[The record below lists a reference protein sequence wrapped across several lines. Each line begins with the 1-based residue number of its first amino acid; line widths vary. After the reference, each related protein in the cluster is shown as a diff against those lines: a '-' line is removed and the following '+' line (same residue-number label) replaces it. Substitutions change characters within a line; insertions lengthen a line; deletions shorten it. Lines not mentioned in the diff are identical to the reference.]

1 MSRIRQDGYTGQ
13 ISLAAFCE
21 WRRRS
26 ARFPSAPTCSRLLSP
41 SQRNHT
47 MQRIDA
53 HTLRSWITDGQELA
67 LLDAREEGEF
77 GASHLFWAVPCPLSK
92 REIRARALLPRLST
106 RICCVDDGRGLAEH
120 LAGWLER
127 IGASNVSVLDGGTPA
142 WAAAGYVLF
151 SGVNVPSKAF
161 GEWVEHHY
169 GTQSV
174 DAPELKAWLDSGR
187 DMVVLDS
194 RTMEEFTR
202 MSIPSGISVPG
213 GELAYRI
220 GDLAPD
226 PKTLVV
232 VNCAGRTR
240 SIMGAESLRRAGIP
254 NQVVALRN
262 GTMGWELAGLRCE
275 RGRTERFAPG
285 NPKTLAVALQRAKNF
300 AEASGVGVI
309 GPLELEQMEDDPGR
323 TLYLLDVRDPA
334 EFRDGHRPGSRNAPG
349 GQLVQATDTWIAVR
363 NARIVLLDD
372 TGVRARMAAAWLR
385 QMGHRDVFIAEGALD
400 APGGTALRP
409 VPELQAPAPTI
420 DVAGLVGLLDSGEGT
435 AVIDVARSI
444 DYRDGH
450 IPGAVWGVRTRLDRL
465 APQVAA
471 AKHVVITSPDG
482 MLARLAVDEVK
493 ALTAAELRVLEG
505 GTQAW
510 HAFGRPLVKDR
521 TIPPD
526 DACIDFYLRPYDR
539 NSGIEEAMHAYLSWE
554 IDLVHEIERDGTV
567 RFGVEEAG
575 AAA

>member
-1 MSRIRQDGYTGQ
+1 
-13 ISLAAFCE
+13 
-21 WRRRS
+21 
-26 ARFPSAPTCSRLLSP
+26 
-41 SQRNHT
+41 

-120 LAGWLER
+120 LAGWLEK
-127 IGASNVSVLDGGTPA
+127 IGATNVAVLDGGTKA

-194 RTMEEFTR
+194 RTQEEFTR
-202 MSIPSGISVPG
+202 MSIPSGMSVPG
-213 GELAYRI
+213 GELVYRI

-262 GTMGWELAGLRCE
+262 GTMGWELAGLRCD
-275 RGRTERFAPG
+275 RGRAERFTPG
-285 NPKTLAVALQRAKNF
+285 TPKTLALALQRAK
-300 AEASGVGVI
+300 ALRRSVRRRRDRPA
-309 GPLELEQMEDDPGR
+309 GPGARWR
-323 TLYLLDVRDPA
+323 TTPTARCTCWTCATRA
-334 EFRDGHRPGSRNAPG
+334 EFRDGPPSRQPQRAGRATGAGHRH
-349 GQLVQATDTWIAVR
+349 
-363 NARIVLLDD
+363 LDRRAQRPHRAD
-372 TGVRARMAAAWLR
+372 RRYRRARAHGRGLAAPDGASR
-385 QMGHRDVFIAEGALD
+385 RVRRRGRAGRAGRHRRCE
-400 APGGTALRP
+400 P
-409 VPELQAPAPTI
+409 VPELRLPVPHDRRRRPGCA
-420 DVAGLVGLLDSGEGT
+420 AGQRRRHRGD
-435 AVIDVARSI
+435 R
-444 DYRDGH
+444 
-450 IPGAVWGVRTRLDRL
+450 PGAQHRLPR
-465 APQVAA
+465 
-471 AKHVVITSPDG
+471 
-482 MLARLAVDEVK
+482 
-493 ALTAAELRVLEG
+493 
-505 GTQAW
+505 
-510 HAFGRPLVKDR
+510 
-521 TIPPD
+521 
-526 DACIDFYLRPYDR
+526 RPYPR
-539 NSGIEEAMHAYLSWE
+539 RAVGRAHPA
-554 IDLVHEIERDGTV
+554 GC
-567 RFGVEEAG
+567 AG
-575 AAA
+575 AAAGGGEACGDHLARRRAGAAGGGRGEGADHGRGARAGGRHRRPGTRSAGRW